1 MEQLIQ
7 KLHDLEATQFQLNMI
22 DRWTPT
28 DYEYSDMLHNRI
40 KEIKAE
46 LKSKYN
52 WEEWKYVITIDF

>member
-1 MEQLIQ
+1 MNQLIQ

-40 KEIKAE
+40 KEVKTE
-46 LKSKYN
+46 LKLKYG
-52 WEEWKYVITIDF
+52 WEE